1 MASTL
6 DGQALS
12 VGESNLAGVMR
23 AARAVLEPAGRI
35 VVEVVIDDQP
45 VTPEELAQAQDV
57 SVVGR
62 KIVLASA
69 DPRELAADALEA
81 AHRQLDAAQT
91 DLIAASQLIQQ
102 DRASEGMKKL
112 SEALEVWQNTQ
123 QAVVQSAALLKI
135 DVQTLTAGE
144 QSAESLFTQTADR
157 IRQLRELVT
166 ASDLL
171 GLADTLAYEWPE
183 TTRAW
188 QVMIDTLLKRID
200 A

>member
-1 MASTL
+1 MS
-6 DGQALS
+6 
-12 VGESNLAGVMR
+12 ESNLAGVMR
-23 AARAVLEPAGRI
+23 AARALLEPQGRI

-45 VTPEELAQAQDV
+45 VTPQELAQASDV

-91 DLIAASQLIQQ
+91 DLTAAAQLIQQ
-102 DRASEGMKKL
+102 DRAAEGMKKL
-112 SEALEVWQNTQ
+112 GSALEVWQSTQ

-135 DVQTLTAGE
+135 DVQTLSAGE
-144 QSAESLFTQTADR
+144 LSAESLFMQTADR
-157 IRQLRELVT
+157 IRQLRELVS

-171 GLADTLAYEWPE
+171 GLADTLAYEWPA
-183 TTRAW
+183 TTLAW
-188 QVMIDTLLKRID
+188 QTMIDTLLKRID

>member
-12 VGESNLAGVMR
+12 VSESNLAGVMR
-23 AARAVLEPAGRI
+23 AARALLEPQGRI

-45 VTPEELAQAQDV
+45 VTPQELAQASDV

-91 DLIAASQLIQQ
+91 DLTAAAQLIQQ
-102 DRASEGMKKL
+102 DRAAEGMKKL
-112 SEALEVWQNTQ
+112 GSALEVWQSTQ

-135 DVQTLTAGE
+135 DVQTLSAGE
-144 QSAESLFTQTADR
+144 LSAESLFMQTADR
-157 IRQLRELVT
+157 IRQLRELVS

-171 GLADTLAYEWPE
+171 GLADTLAYEWPA
-183 TTRAW
+183 TTLAW
-188 QVMIDTLLKRID
+188 QTMIDTLLKRID